1 MTIFSNILISVIFVS
16 LLSFVGVFFLALKK
30 EILNKFLSI
39 FVSFACGSLLGGAF
53 FHLLPESVEQ
63 LGENAFVW
71 TMLSFL
77 LFFVLE
83 KFLFWR
89 HCHKEHC
96 EVHTFTYL
104 NLIGDG
110 LHNFIDGAIIA
121 ASFLVDFSLGI
132 STTLAVI
139 FHEIPQEIGDFCIL
153 IYGGWER
160 KKALMFNF
168 ISALM
173 SVVGALAVYFFS
185 NQISGLIPIL
195 LSFAAGGFIYIASV
209 DLIPELHKTQE
220 SSKSIIQFFSLV
232 GGIVLMWLFKI

>member
-1 MTIFSNILISVIFVS
+1 
-16 LLSFVGVFFLALKK
+16 
-30 EILNKFLSI
+30 
-39 FVSFACGSLLGGAF
+39 
-53 FHLLPESVEQ
+53 
-63 LGENAFVW
+63 
-71 TMLSFL
+71 
-77 LFFVLE
+77 FVLE

-160 KKALMFNF
+160 KKALIFNF

-173 SVVGALAVYFFS
+173 AVIGALAVYFFS
-185 NQISGLIPIL
+185 NQISDLIPIL
-195 LSFAAGGFIYIASV
+195 LSFAAGGFIYIAAS
-209 DLIPELHKTQE
+209 DLIPELHKE
-220 SSKSIIQFFSLV
+220 PNLKKSLV
-232 GGIVLMWLFKI
+232 SFSFFLLGIVFMFLLKFLFEH